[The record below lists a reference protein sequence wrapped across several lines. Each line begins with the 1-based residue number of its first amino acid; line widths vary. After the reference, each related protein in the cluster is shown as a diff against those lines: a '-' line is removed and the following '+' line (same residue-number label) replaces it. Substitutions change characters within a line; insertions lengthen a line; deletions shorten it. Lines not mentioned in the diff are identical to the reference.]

1 MRKQCKRKKYYAV
14 PSIAF
19 IRGKNEVGDN
29 RSLIFWIKT
38 EYAWGEIRLGQEV
51 FGDNEHFKHVATTI
65 MAAFFCLKDRLL
77 AKNRTLDGI
86 RSIVDDAAIALAD
99 ATMRSIERFG
109 KGDKDKVR
117 YSFKP
122 AEHASICRFFENFGS
137 VHALIPYDAWYTAWN
152 LAAFKLDFKELI
164 QTKAL

>member
-1 MRKQCKRKKYYAV
+1 M

-19 IRGKNEVGDN
+19 IRGQKEVGDN
-29 RSLIFWIKT
+29 RSLEFWIKT
-38 EYAWGEIRLGQEV
+38 EYAWSEIRLGQDV
-51 FGDNEHFKHVATTI
+51 YADNDHFKHVAMTI
-65 MAAFFCLKDRLL
+65 MSAMFCLKDPLL

-86 RSIVDDAAIALAD
+86 REVIDKASIALAD
-99 ATMRSIERFG
+99 ATQRSIERFD
-109 KGDKDKVR
+109 KADKDKVR

-122 AEHASICRFFENFGS
+122 AEHSSICRFFENFGS